1 MDYGGQ
7 ALKTHK
13 LKIEPKYFKPVEQG
27 YKTFEIR
34 KNDRNFQVNDMLV
47 LQEYDRHQ
55 QKYTGRSLSAIIV
68 YITDY
73 MQKPNYVV
81 MSILPTQKH

>member
-1 MDYGGQ
+1 M
-7 ALKTHK
+7 KTHK

-34 KNDRNFQVNDMLV
+34 KNDRN

-68 YITDY
+68 YITNY
-73 MQKPNYVV
+73 MQKPDYVV